1 MVEPGAAPL
10 GVAAA
15 AVLGEGHSSGVLLL
29 PLRGGDGEMR
39 PLLRSAPALPI
50 LRSEARWAA
59 GAPAVDASS
68 EAPQSSRQV
77 HKPTCQNTRVQ
88 APANRLEVCKT
99 ERTPHNRSPMAAQ
112 CLRGRDDVAAAAG
125 SPTFPF
131 FDDGSGCD
139 TILAL
144 QRLQSQLARLERERH
159 EAEACSEVL
168 REEIAARELVLAR
181 LAAEADAA
189 DASDDGTVDDEDDD
203 EAAVVEAAVAAEVE
217 LRRAEDRRAAAIDR
231 LAAAAA
237 AARARRPRTNSGARR
252 PRTSPAP
259 RTAAAPARRRS
270 APRPLVAIDERPPWN
285 SCGRRGISAAEERW
299 TPEPRPPPE
308 PARRFPAPRASSRS

>member
-1 MVEPGAAPL
+1 M
-10 GVAAA
+10 
-15 AVLGEGHSSGVLLL
+15 AV
-29 PLRGGDGEMR
+29 
-39 PLLRSAPALPI
+39 
-50 LRSEARWAA
+50 
-59 GAPAVDASS
+59 
-68 EAPQSSRQV
+68 
-77 HKPTCQNTRVQ
+77 
-88 APANRLEVCKT
+88 
-99 ERTPHNRSPMAAQ
+99 Q

-125 SPTFPF
+125 SPFC
-131 FDDGSGCD
+131 DDGAGFEGAS

-144 QRLQSQLARLERERH
+144 QRLQSQLARLDRERH

-168 REEIAARELVLAR
+168 REEIAARELDLAR

-189 DASDDGTVDDEDDD
+189 DASDDGTVNDEDDED
-203 EAAVVEAAVAAEVE
+203 EAAVIAAERAATAAEAE

-237 AARARRPRTNSGARR
+237 AARARRPRASPGARR
-252 PRTSPAP
+252 PRASPAP

-299 TPEPRPPPE
+299 TPEPRPPIATQVPTKHSVAKRVLR
-308 PARRFPAPRASSRS
+308 ARSANVTTSRVTRPRKRSTK

>member
-1 MVEPGAAPL
+1 M
-10 GVAAA
+10 
-15 AVLGEGHSSGVLLL
+15 AV
-29 PLRGGDGEMR
+29 
-39 PLLRSAPALPI
+39 
-50 LRSEARWAA
+50 
-59 GAPAVDASS
+59 
-68 EAPQSSRQV
+68 
-77 HKPTCQNTRVQ
+77 
-88 APANRLEVCKT
+88 
-99 ERTPHNRSPMAAQ
+99 Q
-112 CLRGRDDVAAAAG
+112 CLHARDDDVAAVG

-168 REEIAARELVLAR
+168 REEIAARELDLAR

-189 DASDDGTVDDEDDD
+189 DATDDGSVDDEDDAD
-203 EAAVVEAAVAAEVE
+203 EAAVVAAERAAVAAEAE

-237 AARARRPRTNSGARR
+237 AARARRPRTTPGARR
-252 PRTSPAP
+252 PRASPAP
-259 RTAAAPARRRS
+259 RTAAPARRRS

>member
-1 MVEPGAAPL
+1 M
-10 GVAAA
+10 
-15 AVLGEGHSSGVLLL
+15 AV
-29 PLRGGDGEMR
+29 
-39 PLLRSAPALPI
+39 
-50 LRSEARWAA
+50 
-59 GAPAVDASS
+59 
-68 EAPQSSRQV
+68 
-77 HKPTCQNTRVQ
+77 
-88 APANRLEVCKT
+88 
-99 ERTPHNRSPMAAQ
+99 Q
-112 CLRGRDDVAAAAG
+112 CLHPRIDAGAAAG

-131 FDDGSGCD
+131 FDDGGGCD

-144 QRLQSQLARLERERH
+144 QRLQSQLARLDRERH

-168 REEIAARELVLAR
+168 REDIAARELELAR

-189 DASDDGTVDDEDDD
+189 DASDDGSVDDEDDAD
-203 EAAVVEAAVAAEVE
+203 EAAVVEAAMAAEAE

-237 AARARRPRTNSGARR
+237 AARARRPRTNPGARR
-252 PRTSPAP
+252 PRASPAP
-259 RTAAAPARRRS
+259 RTAAPARRRS

-308 PARRFPAPRASSRS
+308 PARSRRSTGTSRRGRTATSSTRRRGK

>member
-1 MVEPGAAPL
+1 M
-10 GVAAA
+10 
-15 AVLGEGHSSGVLLL
+15 AV
-29 PLRGGDGEMR
+29 
-39 PLLRSAPALPI
+39 
-50 LRSEARWAA
+50 
-59 GAPAVDASS
+59 
-68 EAPQSSRQV
+68 
-77 HKPTCQNTRVQ
+77 
-88 APANRLEVCKT
+88 
-99 ERTPHNRSPMAAQ
+99 Q
-112 CLRGRDDVAAAAG
+112 CLRGRDDVAAAV
-125 SPTFPF
+125 SSPF
-131 FDDGSGCD
+131 FDDGTGFDGAS

-144 QRLQSQLARLERERH
+144 QRLQSQLARLDRERH
-159 EAEACSEVL
+159 DAEACSEVL
-168 REEIAARELVLAR
+168 REDIAARELELAR

-189 DASDDGTVDDEDDD
+189 DASDDGGVDDEDEDD
-203 EAAVVEAAVAAEVE
+203 KAAVIAAERAAVAAEAE

-237 AARARRPRTNSGARR
+237 AARARRPRTNPGARR
-252 PRTSPAP
+252 PRASPAP

>member
-1 MVEPGAAPL
+1 M
-10 GVAAA
+10 
-15 AVLGEGHSSGVLLL
+15 AV
-29 PLRGGDGEMR
+29 
-39 PLLRSAPALPI
+39 
-50 LRSEARWAA
+50 
-59 GAPAVDASS
+59 
-68 EAPQSSRQV
+68 
-77 HKPTCQNTRVQ
+77 
-88 APANRLEVCKT
+88 
-99 ERTPHNRSPMAAQ
+99 Q
-112 CLRGRDDVAAAAG
+112 CLHARDDDVAAVG

-168 REEIAARELVLAR
+168 REEIAARELDLAR

-189 DASDDGTVDDEDDD
+189 DATDDGSVDDEDDAD
-203 EAAVVEAAVAAEVE
+203 EAAVVAAERAAVAAEAE

-299 TPEPRPPPE
+299 TPEPRPPIATQVPKKHSVAKRVLR
-308 PARRFPAPRASSRS
+308 ARSANVTTSRVTRPRKRSTK

>member
-1 MVEPGAAPL
+1 M
-10 GVAAA
+10 
-15 AVLGEGHSSGVLLL
+15 
-29 PLRGGDGEMR
+29 
-39 PLLRSAPALPI
+39 
-50 LRSEARWAA
+50 
-59 GAPAVDASS
+59 
-68 EAPQSSRQV
+68 Q
-77 HKPTCQNTRVQ
+77 
-88 APANRLEVCKT
+88 T
-99 ERTPHNRSPMAAQ
+99 ERTPHNRSPMAVQ
-112 CLRGRDDVAAAAG
+112 CLRGRDAVAAAAG
-125 SPTFPF
+125 SPAFPF
-131 FDDGSGCD
+131 FDDGGGCD

-144 QRLQSQLARLERERH
+144 QHLQSQLARLGRERH

-168 REEIAARELVLAR
+168 REEIAARELDLAR

-189 DASDDGTVDDEDDD
+189 DASDDGTLDDDEDDVD
-203 EAAVVEAAVAAEVE
+203 EATAVAAERAAVAAEAE

-259 RTAAAPARRRS
+259 RTAAHARRRS

-299 TPEPRPPPE
+299 TPEPRPPI
-308 PARRFPAPRASSRS
+308 ATQAPTKHSVAKRVLRTRSANVTTSRVTRPRKRSTK

>member
-1 MVEPGAAPL
+1 M
-10 GVAAA
+10 
-15 AVLGEGHSSGVLLL
+15 AVQCLH
-29 PLRGGDGEMR
+29 GG
-39 PLLRSAPALPI
+39 
-50 LRSEARWAA
+50 A
-59 GAPAVDASS
+59 GA
-68 EAPQSSRQV
+68 
-77 HKPTCQNTRVQ
+77 
-88 APANRLEVCKT
+88 L
-99 ERTPHNRSPMAAQ
+99 
-112 CLRGRDDVAAAAG
+112 AAAG
-125 SPTFPF
+125 SPAFPF

-144 QRLQSQLARLERERH
+144 QRLQSQLARLDRERH

-168 REEIAARELVLAR
+168 REDIAARELELAR

-189 DASDDGTVDDEDDD
+189 DASDDGTVDDDEDDAD
-203 EAAVVEAAVAAEVE
+203 EAAVIAAERAAVAAEAE

-237 AARARRPRTNSGARR
+237 AARARRPRTNPGARR
-252 PRTSPAP
+252 SRTSPAP

-299 TPEPRPPPE
+299 TPEPRPPIATQAPTKHSVAKRVLR
-308 PARRFPAPRASSRS
+308 ARSANVTTSRVTRPRKRSTK

>member
-1 MVEPGAAPL
+1 MG
-10 GVAAA
+10 
-15 AVLGEGHSSGVLLL
+15 SSA
-29 PLRGGDGEMR
+29 
-39 PLLRSAPALPI
+39 S
-50 LRSEARWAA
+50 A
-59 GAPAVDASS
+59 GAQAQLRNSADFARCGLRV
-68 EAPQSSRQV
+68 RQPSTPPRRPFQTV
-77 HKPTCQNTRVQ
+77 PSPTVPKTFGFRGHRLIVGGVQ
-88 APANRLEVCKT
+88 TK
-99 ERTPHNRSPMAAQ
+99 RTPHNRSPMAVQ
-112 CLRGRDDVAAAAG
+112 CLHARDDDVAAVG

-168 REEIAARELVLAR
+168 REEIAARELDLAR

-189 DASDDGTVDDEDDD
+189 DATDDGTVDDEDDD
-203 EAAVVEAAVAAEVE
+203 DDDDVATAVAAERAAVAAEAE

-237 AARARRPRTNSGARR
+237 AARARRPRTNPGARR
-252 PRTSPAP
+252 PRASPAP

-299 TPEPRPPPE
+299 TPEPRPPIATQVPKKHSVAKRVLR
-308 PARRFPAPRASSRS
+308 ARSANVTTSRVTRPRKRSTK

>member
-1 MVEPGAAPL
+1 
-10 GVAAA
+10 
-15 AVLGEGHSSGVLLL
+15 
-29 PLRGGDGEMR
+29 
-39 PLLRSAPALPI
+39 
-50 LRSEARWAA
+50 
-59 GAPAVDASS
+59 
-68 EAPQSSRQV
+68 
-77 HKPTCQNTRVQ
+77 
-88 APANRLEVCKT
+88 
-99 ERTPHNRSPMAAQ
+99 MAAQ

-125 SPTFPF
+125 SPAFPC
-131 FDDGSGCD
+131 FDDGGGFHGASTADSPCVDDGAGLD

-168 REEIAARELVLAR
+168 REDIAARELDLAR

-189 DASDDGTVDDEDDD
+189 DATDDGAVDDDEDAD
-203 EAAVVEAAVAAEVE
+203 EAAVMAAERAAMAAEAE

-237 AARARRPRTNSGARR
+237 AARARRPRTNPGARR

-299 TPEPRPPPE
+299 TPEPRPPITTQAPKKHSVAKRVLR
-308 PARRFPAPRASSRS
+308 ARSANVTTSRVTRPRKRSTK

>member
-1 MVEPGAAPL
+1 M
-10 GVAAA
+10 
-15 AVLGEGHSSGVLLL
+15 AV
-29 PLRGGDGEMR
+29 
-39 PLLRSAPALPI
+39 
-50 LRSEARWAA
+50 
-59 GAPAVDASS
+59 
-68 EAPQSSRQV
+68 
-77 HKPTCQNTRVQ
+77 
-88 APANRLEVCKT
+88 
-99 ERTPHNRSPMAAQ
+99 Q
-112 CLRGRDDVAAAAG
+112 CLHGGAGVFAAAG

-144 QRLQSQLARLERERH
+144 QRLQAQLARLDRERH

-168 REEIAARELVLAR
+168 REEIAARELDLAR

-189 DASDDGTVDDEDDD
+189 DATDDGSVDDEDDD
-203 EAAVVEAAVAAEVE
+203 EAAVIAAERAAVAAEAE

-237 AARARRPRTNSGARR
+237 AARARRPRANPGARR
-252 PRTSPAP
+252 PRASPAP

-308 PARRFPAPRASSRS
+308 PARRFSSACRGRGIPRDSASSSHRHAIAATRLLAHTTSRFAATHA

>member
-1 MVEPGAAPL
+1 M
-10 GVAAA
+10 
-15 AVLGEGHSSGVLLL
+15 AV
-29 PLRGGDGEMR
+29 
-39 PLLRSAPALPI
+39 
-50 LRSEARWAA
+50 
-59 GAPAVDASS
+59 
-68 EAPQSSRQV
+68 
-77 HKPTCQNTRVQ
+77 
-88 APANRLEVCKT
+88 
-99 ERTPHNRSPMAAQ
+99 Q
-112 CLRGRDDVAAAAG
+112 CLHPRIEAGAAAG

-131 FDDGSGCD
+131 FDDGGGCD

-144 QRLQSQLARLERERH
+144 QRLQSQLARLDRERH

-168 REEIAARELVLAR
+168 REDIAARELELAR

-189 DASDDGTVDDEDDD
+189 DASDDGADDGAVDEDD
-203 EAAVVEAAVAAEVE
+203 EATLVEAATAAEAE

-237 AARARRPRTNSGARR
+237 AARARRPRANPGARR
-252 PRTSPAP
+252 PRASPAP
-259 RTAAAPARRRS
+259 RTAAPARRRS

-308 PARRFPAPRASSRS
+308 PALRPRGGLCGNQISRRPAIDATSSL